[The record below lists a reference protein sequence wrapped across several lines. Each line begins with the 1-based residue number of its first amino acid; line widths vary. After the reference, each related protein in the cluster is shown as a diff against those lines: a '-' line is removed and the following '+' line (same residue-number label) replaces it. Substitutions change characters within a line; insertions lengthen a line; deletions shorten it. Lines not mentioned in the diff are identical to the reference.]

1 MQMTIGQHF
10 PGDSLIHRLDPRTKL
25 LWTVFYMI
33 LLFTVKSYVGFGV
46 FLIYTGLMIVLTK
59 IPLRFYLR
67 GLKPLL
73 FLMMFTGIFNVFLT
87 PGTPI
92 FQLPYLGWT
101 ASQEGLTL
109 AILTLIRLFL
119 LVIGTSVLTYTTSPI
134 LLTDGMEQLMRPL
147 ARFKF
152 PAHEIA
158 MMMTIALRFIPTLTE
173 ETDKIIK
180 AQTARGA
187 DFSHGSLMQRIKSL
201 IPLLVPLFISAFRRA
216 DELATAMECRCYRG
230 GEGRTALKQLRYTKS
245 DLIFAISF
253 ALLVAAVVFTNLYF
267 IHF

>member
-10 PGDSLIHRLDPRTKL
+10 PGDSFLHKLDPRTKL

-33 LLFTVKSYVGFGV
+33 LLFAVKTVVGFSL
-46 FLIYTGLMIVLTK
+46 FLVYTIFVVLLTK
-59 IPLRFYLR
+59 IPFRFYLR

-73 FLMMFTGIFNVFLT
+73 FLMLFTGVFNVFLT
-87 PGTPI
+87 PGAPLFTI
-92 FQLPYLGWT
+92 PYLGWS
-101 ASQEGLTL
+101 ASREGLVL
-109 AILTLIRLFL
+109 ALLTMFRLLL

-134 LLTDGMEQLMRPL
+134 LLTDGLEHLMRPL
-147 ARFKF
+147 ARFRF

-187 DFSHGSLMQRIKSL
+187 DFMHGNLMQRIKAL

-216 DELATAMECRCYRG
+216 DELATAMECRCYHG
-230 GEGRTALKQLRYTKS
+230 GEGRTSLKQLLYTKK
-245 DLIFAISF
+245 DLWFGLSF
-253 ALLVAAVVFTNLYF
+253 LLLLAGVILSQIYF
-267 IHF
+267 PHF